1 MDEDNNVAHLLE
13 ELGDNIDDLE
23 TALEPLLNAKSLS
36 SLNKNLA
43 PLERA
48 KLLTWLTYAIETILF
63 SQIRLSGAKDPKSHP
78 IMTELKRIQQYMQK
92 VALVE
97 NPDVGKRTNMTL
109 NKEAAC
115 RFIKAGLSG
124 NDKYDKELAERKAR
138 EKESA
143 LRKLQQ
149 LDLNAASSNSP
160 ATRPSFEQV
169 EVGDGVFVQA
179 KKLPHG
185 GQGVVAKVLSKKPH
199 GEGVRVELNDGRI
212 GRVVS
217 FAGASAGKSL
227 GTTTEV
233 TLGESRKKRKADKVE
248 DVGEVEEEGED
259 DAMEVGQQEEKRTL
273 KGRKKGR
280 KAKKQKESG

>member
-1 MDEDNNVAHLLE
+1 MDEDSNIVDLLE

-23 TALEPLLNAKSLS
+23 TVLEPLLSANSFS

-63 SQIRLSGAKDPKSHP
+63 SQIRLSGAGDPKSHP
-78 IMTELKRIQQYMQK
+78 IMIELKRIQQYMQK

-97 NPDVGKRTNMTL
+97 NPDSGKRTNLTL
-109 NKEAAC
+109 DKESAG

-124 NDKYDKELAERKAR
+124 NDKYDKEMAERKAR
-138 EKESA
+138 EKENA
-143 LRKLQQ
+143 HRKLQQ
-149 LDLNAASSNSP
+149 LELNTASSSGSGM
-160 ATRPSFEQV
+160 RPSFEQV
-169 EVGDGVFVQA
+169 DVGDGVFIQA

-185 GQGVVAKVLSKKPH
+185 GQGHVAKILSKKPH
-199 GEGVRVELNDGRI
+199 AQGVKVELDDGRI
-212 GRVVS
+212 GRVVA

-227 GTTTEV
+227 GKAIEITTS
-233 TLGESRKKRKADKVE
+233 ESRKKRKADKVE
-248 DVGEVEEEGED
+248 EEDDGEILEVE
-259 DAMEVGQQEEKRTL
+259 QQEDKPTPKSKR
-273 KGRKKGR
+273 KAK